1 MKNFVKIIFI
11 LLFVNSLFS
20 WTNKTHSYIGEIIYS
35 SLPPEYQRIIDK
47 EEFLTGCVAPDKKEY
62 KNIFPWYHVY
72 HPGTS
77 WGNLPTGCEELYK
90 QTLSLFK
97 LKKNKQASFLLGGLV
112 HYISDV
118 CIPLHTAQESWET
131 NEVHQQIEK
140 EAEDY
145 MFKYQPKKEKVFNI
159 YTYAVELAKSSY
171 KNYDGLRE
179 KSRRPEILK
188 QQFVL
193 ACDSSY
199 SVVYDVLQ
207 QVLPVPSQTQQV
219 VVSTS
224 SVDYEAE
231 IRTPLSS
238 ESLVQSLKSNKHN
251 KPSNSM
257 KPVVRVMGII
267 LSPNKEY
274 RLKLIPDGSGNFYL
288 DIWEGK
294 E

>member
-1 MKNFVKIIFI
+1 MKKVIKIIFI

-35 SLPPEYQRIIDK
+35 SLPPEYQRITDK

-62 KNIFPWYHVY
+62 KSIFPWYHVY
-72 HPGTS
+72 HPETS

-97 LKKNKQASFLLGGLV
+97 SKKNKQSSFLLGGLV

-118 CIPLHTAQESWET
+118 CIPLHTAQENWET

-179 KSRRPEILK
+179 KSRSPEILK
-188 QQFVL
+188 QHFVL

-207 QVLPVPSQTQQV
+207 QVLSVPSQTQQV

-231 IRTPLSS
+231 VKIKPQENTNVSQTIYPAKRNND
-238 ESLVQSLKSNKHN
+238 NK
-251 KPSNSM
+251 
-257 KPVVRVMGII
+257 VVRVMGII
-267 LSPNKEY
+267 ISADKEY

-288 DIWEGK
+288 DIWEEK

>member
-1 MKNFVKIIFI
+1 
-11 LLFVNSLFS
+11 
-20 WTNKTHSYIGEIIYS
+20 
-35 SLPPEYQRIIDK
+35 
-47 EEFLTGCVAPDKKEY
+47 
-62 KNIFPWYHVY
+62 
-72 HPGTS
+72 
-77 WGNLPTGCEELYK
+77 
-90 QTLSLFK
+90 
-97 LKKNKQASFLLGGLV
+97 V

-118 CIPLHTAQESWET
+118 CIPLHTAQESWEA

-145 MFKYQPKKEKVFNI
+145 IFKYQPKKEKIFNI
-159 YTYAVELAKSSY
+159 YTYAVELAKTSY

-188 QQFVL
+188 QHFIL

-207 QVLPVPSQTQQV
+207 QVLPATSQTQQV

-231 IRTPLSS
+231 IRMPLSS
-238 ESLVQSLKSNKHN
+238 ELLVQSLRSNKPN
-251 KPSNSM
+251 KPSNPTNSI
-257 KPVVRVMGII
+257 KPVVRVMGVI
-267 LSPNKEY
+267 LSPDKEY

-288 DIWEGK
+288 DIWEEK